1 MKVGLLTP
9 AQKDL
14 LVGVEYEPSTY
25 YNPIQDCN
33 NDWVISTQ
41 EMDQTTNPD
50 YSWIHTLVLIDYCP
64 PPFTPPNFI

>member
-1 MKVGLLTP
+1 MKVGLLTI

-33 NDWVISTQ
+33 NNWVISTQ
-41 EMDQTTNPD
+41 EMDQTID
-50 YSWIHTLVLIDYCP
+50 SSFDWIHSLSLIDYCP
-64 PPFTPPNFI
+64 PPFTPPNL